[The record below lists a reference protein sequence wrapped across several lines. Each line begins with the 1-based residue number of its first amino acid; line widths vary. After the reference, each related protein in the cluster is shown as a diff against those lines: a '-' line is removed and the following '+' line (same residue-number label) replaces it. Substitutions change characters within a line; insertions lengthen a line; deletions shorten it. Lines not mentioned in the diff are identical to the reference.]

1 MKLLSSPSS
10 LLLHRRPSGAAG
22 FLLCLLAL
30 SSAILESQ
38 SFRHGPSSSSFSTM
52 TRTTSPIPLVQRH
65 IGAHRRRADSL
76 PLMGVTTAGLVAGAG
91 AAAGL
96 VAGART
102 AVVAA
107 TSSTSLG
114 GAMGSMITCLRGG
127 GGGAI
132 LETTVGSAVAASLA
146 SGPYGVLGLAAIA
159 SAIVTPLTVYR
170 QAYAFTVAYGLSA
183 AAMGWSLRTA
193 FGVGGG
199 PVGSLTAAM
208 MAYGL
213 RLSAHLLLRE
223 LTVPSKREQLVSFD
237 KTPRLKRIPFALSV
251 GLFYGFMASPALFL
265 CRASAA
271 AGGGGLS
278 GTAATAA
285 RIGGALAWFGLIVEA
300 WTDGQKLWSKR
311 GRDGAMD
318 FQGPS
323 TWWYGV
329 SRHPNYAAEILFW
342 FSVLAAGLPSF
353 FVGGGGLTPAT
364 GVGLV
369 CSVLGVFGIL
379 QVMLG
384 ATKRLEGKQD
394 EKYGGQLPFEEW
406 KAKTGALAPPT
417 SLKGLT
423 GSILP
428 GSISVGLT
436 VLAVKLTSGV

>member
-1 MKLLSSPSS
+1 M
-10 LLLHRRPSGAAG
+10 GA
-22 FLLCLLAL
+22 
-30 SSAILESQ
+30 
-38 SFRHGPSSSSFSTM
+38 
-52 TRTTSPIPLVQRH
+52 TTV
-65 IGAHRRRADSL
+65 
-76 PLMGVTTAGLVAGAG
+76 TAGLVAGAG

-107 TSSTSLG
+107 TSGTSLG

-127 GGGAI
+127 GGGGGAAAAV

-183 AAMGWSLRTA
+183 AAMGWALRTA
-193 FGVGGG
+193 FGIVGCGG

-223 LTVPSKREQLVSFD
+223 LTVPSKREQLASFD

-271 AGGGGLS
+271 AGGLS

-318 FQGPS
+318 FRGPS

-342 FSVLAAGLPSF
+342 CSVLAAGLPSF
-353 FVGGGGLTPAT
+353 FVGGGLTPAT

-406 KAKTGALAPPT
+406 KAKTGALAPPV
-417 SLKGLT
+417 SLEGLT